1 MVNRRQVSTT
11 YAFLAI
17 FVAIASVPQFLEDR
31 ELYLQELDTAF
42 YSTPPFWLTYLVIE
56 GCFTTVITTI
66 VMIIIFFMA
75 TPNVPQVFGRIYPMM
90 LLQFWLATA
99 VAQAWSSWCKTLV
112 QAYTAL
118 WAAGLIFW
126 AFSGVQ
132 GPLNNITPALRWI
145 SDVNYWRW
153 CLQYVV
159 SVWLDQARKR
169 FDHHSSLINPLLY
182 LSFPFL
188 SLPFPFPF
196 PSLSFPFQRPGK
208 CSRTS
213 SSLAPRSLR
222 LPLVSPSATVSPTA

>member
-31 ELYLQELDTAF
+31 ELYLQEHDTAF
-42 YSTPPFWLTYLVIE
+42 YNTPPFWLTYLVIE

-66 VMIIIFFMA
+66 VMSKFLRDVRVKAETDPSLFSWIVIIFFMS
-75 TPNVPQVFGRIYPMM
+75 TPDKPEIFGRIYPMM

-99 VAQAWSSWCKTLV
+99 VAQAWSAWCKTLV

-145 SDVNYWRW
+145 ADINYWRW

-159 SVWLDQARKR
+159 GGPEQGSC
-169 FDHHSSLINPLLY
+169 P
-182 LSFPFL
+182 
-188 SLPFPFPF
+188 
-196 PSLSFPFQRPGK
+196 RPV
-208 CSRTS
+208 
-213 SSLAPRSLR
+213 A
-222 LPLVSPSATVSPTA
+222 